1 MNGGSQFVETLKK
14 LSYPKASKLNEEDFD
29 WLFETLE
36 DRSFL
41 HWFCSTVNKQNLLSE
56 EEVKAFKALKESGKP
71 ILDEEA
77 LGEVLKT
84 CQSTE
89 SKESALL
96 EELELE
102 KLEEELYTLRKTK
115 NLKIQRRNKLQMM
128 GTVSRNAS
136 LRLTSEEQE
145 AAKGLK
151 GTMEMLGAEN
161 AKINSELQSLVEEVK
176 QLTAFFTTTESKRT
190 SLSRPPVFLSQL
202 ALDRYLQQEEQN
214 TKALAAYTKKQFF
227 EGITELV
234 ESLNEE
240 NFQLLDM
247 SGSLISRE
255 SSQAPEGQREE
266 MARLQFAYMASQYQ
280 LVQRKTK
287 EQSARAGLQW
297 IKENQHSLLRS
308 KLSGDEDDLQSRGI
322 RLKKE
327 LEIVEQQVEVLS
339 RERLPAVAWENAQLL
354 NMPVVKGDFDLQIAQ
369 QEYYTSRQDEVCSQL
384 LQQKASFELLLLAY
398 EMELRKYRQ
407 FHRQLEDISKGLEES
422 RRGLA
427 QRLEAFSDPSLSS
440 TVKQRS
446 IIESTDSVF
455 HRLYQLLEG
464 ETGKEQLFRTYEGL
478 EQAAQK
484 LRQDVTSVKDRLTAS
499 SQEQSFLTAKMESES
514 DVLRNTNYC
523 GLKHLTLTPQVCLTK
538 QEHFLNSQELG
549 ETILQLESQLN
560 TLNQLMVEI
569 LNDVKGKKKILERN
583 KLQQMER
590 ELYLYFFQD
599 EDCLKSI
606 VEELEKKVKALS
618 IGQGDLF

>member
-1 MNGGSQFVETLKK
+1 MRKTLTGSLR
-14 LSYPKASKLNEEDFD
+14 
-29 WLFETLE
+29 LE

-102 KLEEELYTLRKTK
+102 KLEEELYAPRKMK
-115 NLKIQRRNKLQMM
+115 NLKIQRRNKL

-136 LRLTSEEQE
+136 LRLTGEEQE

-234 ESLNEE
+234 ESSNEE

-266 MARLQFAYMASQYQ
+266 MARLEFAYMASQYQ
-280 LVQRKTK
+280 LVQRKTR

-297 IKENQHSLLRS
+297 IKENQQSLLRS
-308 KLSGDEDDLQSRGI
+308 
-322 RLKKE
+322 KKE

-354 NMPVVKGDFDLQIAQ
+354 NMPVVKGDFDLQIAR
-369 QEYYTSRQDEVCSQL
+369 QEYYTSQQDEVYSQL

-446 IIESTDSVF
+446 IIESTDSAF
-455 HRLYQLLEG
+455 HRLYQMLEG

-478 EQAAQK
+478 QQAAQK

-499 SQEQSFLTAKMESES
+499 SQEQSFQTAKMESES

-523 GLKHLTLTPQVCLTK
+523 GLKHLTLTP
-538 QEHFLNSQELG
+538 QELG

-618 IGQGDLF
+618 LGQGDLF

>member
-14 LSYPKASKLNEEDFD
+14 LNYPKASKLNGDDFD
-29 WLFETLE
+29 WLFETVE

-56 EEVKAFKALKESGKP
+56 EEIKAFKALKESGKP
-71 ILDEEA
+71 ILDEDA

-96 EELELE
+96 EELDLE
-102 KLEEELYTLRKTK
+102 KLEEELQALKKTK

-128 GTVSRNAS
+128 GTTSRNSS
-136 LRLTSEEQE
+136 LRLTGEEQE
-145 AAKGLK
+145 AAKSLK

-176 QLTAFFTTTESKRT
+176 QLTVFFTTKSKRS
-190 SLSRPPVFLSQL
+190 SLSRPPAFLSQL
-202 ALDRYLQQEEQN
+202 VLDRYLQLEEQN
-214 TKALAAYTKKQFF
+214 TKTLAAYTKKQFF
-227 EGITELV
+227 EGISDLV
-234 ESLNEE
+234 ESSNEE
-240 NFQLLDM
+240 NFQLLDI
-247 SGSLISRE
+247 SGNLISRE

-266 MARLQFAYMASQYQ
+266 MARLQFAYIASQYQ
-280 LVQRKTK
+280 LIQRKSK
-287 EQSARAGLQW
+287 EQSVRAGLQW
-297 IKENQHSLLRS
+297 MKENQQSLLR
-308 KLSGDEDDLQSRGI
+308 
-322 RLKKE
+322 
-327 LEIVEQQVEVLS
+327 
-339 RERLPAVAWENAQLL
+339 
-354 NMPVVKGDFDLQIAQ
+354 
-369 QEYYTSRQDEVCSQL
+369 
-384 LQQKASFELLLLAY
+384 
-398 EMELRKYRQ
+398 
-407 FHRQLEDISKGLEES
+407 
-422 RRGLA
+422 
-427 QRLEAFSDPSLSS
+427 
-440 TVKQRS
+440 
-446 IIESTDSVF
+446 
-455 HRLYQLLEG
+455 LYQMLEG

-484 LRQDVTSVKDRLTAS
+484 LRQDVALVKERLAAS
-499 SQEQSFLTAKMESES
+499 SQEQSLLTAKMESES

-523 GLKHLTLTPQVCLTK
+523 GLKQLMLTP
-538 QEHFLNSQELG
+538 QELG

-618 IGQGDLF
+618 LGQGDLF

>member
-14 LSYPKASKLNEEDFD
+14 LNYPKASKLNGDDFD
-29 WLFETLE
+29 WLFETVE
-36 DRSFL
+36 DMSFL

-56 EEVKAFKALKESGKP
+56 EEIKAFKALKDSGKP
-71 ILDEEA
+71 ILDEDA

-89 SKESALL
+89 SKQSALL

-102 KLEEELYTLRKTK
+102 KLEEELQALKKTK

-128 GTVSRNAS
+128 GTASRNAS
-136 LRLTSEEQE
+136 LRLTGEEQE

-151 GTMEMLGAEN
+151 AAMEMLGAEN

-176 QLTAFFTTTESKRT
+176 QLTVFFTTKSKRA

-202 ALDRYLQQEEQN
+202 ALDHYLQLEEQN
-214 TKALAAYTKKQFF
+214 TKTLAAYTKKQFF
-227 EGITELV
+227 EGISDLV
-234 ESLNEE
+234 ESSNEE
-240 NFQLLDM
+240 NFQLLDI
-247 SGSLISRE
+247 SGNLISRE
-255 SSQAPEGQREE
+255 SSQAHEGQREE
-266 MARLQFAYMASQYQ
+266 MARLQFAYIASQYQ
-280 LVQRKTK
+280 LIQRKSK
-287 EQSARAGLQW
+287 EQSVRAGLQW
-297 IKENQHSLLRS
+297 MKENQHSLLRS
-308 KLSGDEDDLQSRGI
+308 KLSGDEDDLQARGM

-339 RERLPAVAWENAQLL
+339 RERLPAVVRENAQLL
-354 NMPVVKGDFDLQIAQ
+354 NMPVVKGDFDLQIAR

-407 FHRQLEDISKGLEES
+407 FYRQLGDITKGLEDS

-427 QRLEAFSDPSLSS
+427 QRLEAFSDPSLSR

-446 IIESTDSVF
+446 IIDSKDSAF
-455 HRLYQLLEG
+455 HRLYLMLEG

-484 LRQDVTSVKDRLTAS
+484 LRQDVASVKDRLAAS

-523 GLKHLTLTPQVCLTK
+523 GLKQLMLTPQVCLTK

-606 VEELEKKVKALS
+606 VEELEKKVNALS
-618 IGQGDLF
+618 IGQGD

>member
-14 LSYPKASKLNEEDFD
+14 LNYPKASKLNGDDFD
-29 WLFETLE
+29 WLFETVK

-71 ILDEEA
+71 ILDEDA

-96 EELELE
+96 EELDLE
-102 KLEEELYTLRKTK
+102 KLEEELQALKKTK

-128 GTVSRNAS
+128 GTTSRNAS
-136 LRLTSEEQE
+136 LRLTGEEQE

-176 QLTAFFTTTESKRT
+176 QLTVFFTTKSKRA
-190 SLSRPPVFLSQL
+190 SLSRPPAFLSQL
-202 ALDRYLQQEEQN
+202 VLDRYLQLEEQN
-214 TKALAAYTKKQFF
+214 TKTLAAYTKKQFF
-227 EGITELV
+227 EGISDLV
-234 ESLNEE
+234 ESSNEE
-240 NFQLLDM
+240 NFQLLDI
-247 SGSLISRE
+247 SGNLISRE
-255 SSQAPEGQREE
+255 SNQAPEGQREE
-266 MARLQFAYMASQYQ
+266 MARLQFAYIASQYQ
-280 LVQRKTK
+280 LIQRKSK
-287 EQSARAGLQW
+287 EQSVRAGLQW
-297 IKENQHSLLRS
+297 MKENQHSLLRS
-308 KLSGDEDDLQSRGI
+308 KLSGDEDDLQARGM

-339 RERLPAVAWENAQLL
+339 RERLPAVVRENAQLL
-354 NMPVVKGDFDLQIAQ
+354 NMPVVKGDFDLQIAR

-407 FHRQLEDISKGLEES
+407 FHRQLGDITKELEES

-427 QRLEAFSDPSLSS
+427 QRLEAFSDPSLSR

-446 IIESTDSVF
+446 IIDSKDSSF
-455 HRLYQLLEG
+455 HRLYQMLEG

-484 LRQDVTSVKDRLTAS
+484 LCQDVALVKERLAAS
-499 SQEQSFLTAKMESES
+499 SQEQSLLTVKMESES

-523 GLKHLTLTPQVCLTK
+523 GLKQLMLTPQVCLTK

-590 ELYLYFFQD
+590 DLYLYFFQD

-606 VEELEKKVKALS
+606 VEELEKKVSALS
-618 IGQGDLF
+618 IGQGD

>member
-14 LSYPKASKLNEEDFD
+14 LNYPKASKLNGDDFD
-29 WLFETLE
+29 WLFETVK

-71 ILDEEA
+71 ILDEDA

-96 EELELE
+96 EELDLE
-102 KLEEELYTLRKTK
+102 KLEEELQALKKTK

-128 GTVSRNAS
+128 GTTSRNAS
-136 LRLTSEEQE
+136 LRLTGEEQE

-176 QLTAFFTTTESKRT
+176 QLTVFFTTKSKRA
-190 SLSRPPVFLSQL
+190 SLSRPPAFLSQL
-202 ALDRYLQQEEQN
+202 VLDRYLQLEEQN
-214 TKALAAYTKKQFF
+214 TKTLAAYTKKQFF
-227 EGITELV
+227 EGISDLV
-234 ESLNEE
+234 ESSNEE
-240 NFQLLDM
+240 NFQLLDI
-247 SGSLISRE
+247 SGNLISRE
-255 SSQAPEGQREE
+255 SNQAPEGQREE
-266 MARLQFAYMASQYQ
+266 MARLQFAYIASQYQ
-280 LVQRKTK
+280 LIQRKSK
-287 EQSARAGLQW
+287 EQSVRAGLQW
-297 IKENQHSLLRS
+297 MKENQHSLLRS
-308 KLSGDEDDLQSRGI
+308 KLSGDEDDLQARGM

-339 RERLPAVAWENAQLL
+339 RERLPAVVRENAQLL
-354 NMPVVKGDFDLQIAQ
+354 NMPVVKGDFDLQIAR

-407 FHRQLEDISKGLEES
+407 FHRQLGDITKELEES

-427 QRLEAFSDPSLSS
+427 QRLEAFSDPSLSR

-446 IIESTDSVF
+446 IIDSKDSSF
-455 HRLYQLLEG
+455 HRLYQMLEG

-484 LRQDVTSVKDRLTAS
+484 LCQDVALVKERLAAS
-499 SQEQSFLTAKMESES
+499 SQEQSLLTVKMESES

-523 GLKHLTLTPQVCLTK
+523 GLKQLMLTP
-538 QEHFLNSQELG
+538 QELG

-590 ELYLYFFQD
+590 DLYLYFFQD

-606 VEELEKKVKALS
+606 VEELEKKVSALS
-618 IGQGDLF
+618 IGQGD